1 MRNFFVDTRRGKVF
15 VQEAG
20 EGKPVIFIHGAL
32 LNSDLWL
39 PQLDAFSHQFR
50 CIAYDLRGH
59 GRSGPSN
66 LARYSTSVFAED
78 LFALVDALDIR
89 RPILCGLSMGGMIAQ
104 SFTAKYPERARGLIL
119 CDTGIS
125 TSQHFTDRILNQ
137 VIGLVTPIINVLGV
151 SEFRRFT
158 HFIDQCFGDTS
169 WVAQTER
176 SLNLSK
182 EALDMVQAREV
193 VKIVTAVRKFNSIPL
208 YRPKIPTLIVNGEH
222 DSLFILRQAKT
233 LQGVYPNSRYR
244 VVPRAG
250 HLSNLDN
257 PEVFNSLMEEF
268 LEELSGTE
276 RKDLAARNWFVSAV
290 AQGRQLIRQWASRRA
305 TAGGQYSFATLRET
319 PDAQATLGP
328 VSTEGAEVEPSAVP
342 ALANKPSFQD

>member
-1 MRNFFVDTRRGKVF
+1 MRNFFVETRRGKIF

-20 EGKPVIFIHGAL
+20 EGKPIIFIHGAL

-59 GRSGPSN
+59 GHSGPSR
-66 LARYSTSVFAED
+66 LVRYSTSVFAED
-78 LFALVDALDIR
+78 LFALVDALAIK

-104 SFTAKYPERARGLIL
+104 IFTAKYPERARGLVL

-151 SEFRRFT
+151 PEFRRFT

-176 SLNLSK
+176 SMTFSK

-193 VKIVTAVRKFNSIPL
+193 VKIVTAVRKFNSTPL
-208 YRPKIPTLIVNGEH
+208 YRPNIPTLIVNGEQ
-222 DSLFILRQAKT
+222 DSLFILRQAT
-233 LQGVYPNSRYR
+233 ILQAVYPNSCYR

-276 RKDLAARNWFVSAV
+276 RKDLAVRNWLVSVV
-290 AQGRQLIRQWASRRA
+290 AQGRQMIRQWASGRA
-305 TAGGQYSFATLRET
+305 TAGRQYSIGPLPKTRLE
-319 PDAQATLGP
+319 DAAAIVGP
-328 VSTEGAEVEPSAVP
+328 MTAEDAER
-342 ALANKPSFQD
+342 